1 MLVPYSL
8 EALQED
14 LQGFIF
20 TIRAFNKRYASIF
33 DMQFKT
39 GLRIGECV
47 QPNRF
52 VFLDSPQFKIVTE
65 KGSNDRIFNYTD
77 FDDYFKDMYLLE
89 QYPFPYC
96 SESVASYFFRHYY
109 KYSQVYVGDKGIT
122 THLFRHCLVKFW
134 HELGFDDAYI
144 AEQLGEVDVKNIKL
158 YIDSQ
163 LYYNPSSVR

>member
-1 MLVPYSL
+1 MLEPYSL
-8 EALQED
+8 EALQTD

-20 TIRAFNKRYASIF
+20 NIRTFNKRYASIF

-47 QPNRF
+47 QSNRF
-52 VFLDSPQFKIVTE
+52 IFLDSPNFEIITE
-65 KGSNDRIFNYTD
+65 KGSNNRIFTYTD
-77 FDDYFKDMYLLE
+77 FDPYFQDMYNSE

-96 SESVASYFFRHYY
+96 SESVASYFFRHYF
-109 KYSQVYVGDKGIT
+109 KYSQVFVGDKGIT

-134 HELGFDDAYI
+134 HKLGFDNTYI
-144 AEQLGEVDVKNIKL
+144 AEQLGEKDIKNIQI

-163 LYYNPSSVR
+163 IYYNPASAR

>member
-1 MLVPYSL
+1 MLEPYSL

-20 TIRAFNKRYASIF
+20 NIRAFNKRYASIF

-52 VFLDSPQFKIVTE
+52 VFLDSPNFKIITE
-65 KGSNDRIFNYTD
+65 KGSNDRIFDYTE
-77 FDDYFKDMYLLE
+77 FDDYFRDMYVLE

-96 SESVASYFFRHYY
+96 SESVASYFFRQYY
-109 KYSQVYVGDKGIT
+109 KYSQVFVGDKGIT

-134 HELGFDDAYI
+134 HELGFDDEYI
-144 AEQLGEVDVKNIKL
+144 AAQIGEREVKNVKL
-158 YIDSQ
+158 YINSQ
-163 LYYNPSSVR
+163 LYYNPASVR

>member
-1 MLVPYSL
+1 MLEPYSL

-20 TIRAFNKRYASIF
+20 NIRAFNKRYASIF

-52 VFLDSPQFKIVTE
+52 VFLDSPQFEIVTE
-65 KGSNDRIFNYTD
+65 KGSNNRIFNYTE
-77 FDDYFKDMYLLE
+77 FDDYFQDMYKLE

-96 SESVASYFFRHYY
+96 SESVASYFFRNYY
-109 KYSQVYVGDKGIT
+109 KYSQVFVGDKGIT

-134 HELGFDDAYI
+134 HELGFDDEYI
-144 AEQLGEVDVKNIKL
+144 AAQIGEREVKNVKL
-158 YIDSQ
+158 YINSQ
-163 LYYNPSSVR
+163 LYYNPASVR

>member
-1 MLVPYSL
+1 MLQPYSL
-8 EALQED
+8 ED
-14 LQGFIF
+14 LQNDLQVFVINM
-20 TIRAFNKRYASIF
+20 RYFNKRYASIF

-47 QPNRF
+47 QPSRF
-52 VFLDSPQFKIVTE
+52 VFLDLPHFKIITE

-77 FDDYFKDMYLLE
+77 FDAYFQDMYLLD

-122 THLFRHCLVKFW
+122 THLFRHCIVKFW

-144 AEQLGEVDVKNIKL
+144 AEQLGEKDVKNIKL
-158 YIDSQ
+158 YINSK
-163 LYYNPSSVR
+163 LYYNPSSAR